1 MKLNLELSPELKNKF
16 QDQLAKELG
25 ESVWGASIEDNGKQY
40 VFSFR
45 TNGSGWTIQLDKNC
59 HNGAWYKLYCSTREL
74 DLPINCIKDLKIFCK
89 QVVRIRQM
97 QNDFLA
103 SKYK

>member
-1 MKLNLELSPELKNKF
+1 MKLNLELSPELKDKF

-45 TNGSGWTIQLDKNC
+45 TNGSGWTIELDKNC
-59 HNGAWYKLYCSTREL
+59 HHGAWYKLHCSTREL

-89 QVVRIRQM
+89 QVARIRQM
-97 QNDFLA
+97 QSDYID
-103 SKYK
+103 SKRK